1 MWIARDSSGLLYV
14 YTRKP
19 IKGNKAWI
27 PSLDKEEPG
36 CCNIPYRLFPEI
48 KWEDEEPR
56 ELILK

>member
-1 MWIARDSSGLLYV
+1 MWIARDSEGFLLV

-19 IKGNKAWI
+19 IKGNKGWI
-27 PSLDKEEPG
+27 PSSEEPD

-48 KWEDEEPR
+48 KWEDKEPR